1 MTDDLENA
9 DAMIGEAQPLGLE
22 LFELLRARTQSPAEA
37 MAAIAWALA
46 QTLAQIESK
55 ADRVA
60 RVETGI
66 EIVADL
72 TVRIYDVYVDPVAE
86 SRTNPRTADGG
97 PGKVLEFAAE
107 AAARVAAFY
116 PVGCRFESCWDRQG

>member
-1 MTDDLENA
+1 
-9 DAMIGEAQPLGLE
+9 
-22 LFELLRARTQSPAEA
+22 

-86 SRTNPRTADGG
+86 SRTNPALPTAGRVRFWRPRETCG
-97 PGKVLEFAAE
+97 T
-107 AAARVAAFY
+107 AR
-116 PVGCRFESCWDRQG
+116 RRIQ